1 MTVTLDHNAVS
12 KEYKGRK
19 AGGES
24 EKAKEMVEKALE
36 DKVTSGKIGELRV
49 DPQYL
54 IVGEPTGNFSFFS
67 FSFFFFFFFCSFVYF
82 YFYVLF
88 NIVNLFI
95 FNQKARFL

>member
-67 FSFFFFFFFCSFVYF
+67 FSFFLFFFFLFVC
-82 YFYVLF
+82 LF
-88 NIVNLFI
+88 VCLFL
-95 FNQKARFL
+95 FLCFV